1 MARKMAVYHDG
12 ERHYWQDRMREKRAA
27 ARVEV
32 DKVRRALHALHA
44 SGPAASTR
52 HSRLLREL
60 EPNTWSDRERS
71 ASIKN
76 ERKRLSLRFTQS
88 ACIDVLGDAHLLKR
102 SLLIPHQIRLHEYVD
117 GGRE

>member
-1 MARKMAVYHDG
+1 MEG
-12 ERHYWQDRMREKRAA
+12 
-27 ARVEV
+27 
-32 DKVRRALHALHA
+32 
-44 SGPAASTR
+44 G
-52 HSRLLREL
+52 
-60 EPNTWSDRERS
+60 
-71 ASIKN
+71 SIKN